1 MKHLIDLRDRKEFG
15 ESRRR
20 DDAVDST
27 PDSSNKKT
35 EKKRLLLE
43 TSWQEDWKR
52 MNDEQFL
59 LKHLNRVNGDSSRFK
74 MSEIQK
80 KKKRKTY
87 KFFKRGE
94 SKNWKI
100 ENERRRRRHRLSW
113 LKFCH
118 FGSSLNVQRNLKCSW
133 VSCVDKFQG
142 YFHAYPIYVDGS
154 YLRVM
159 TSVNA

>member
-59 LKHLNRVNGDSSRFK
+59 LKRLNRVNGDSSRFK

-80 KKKRKTY
+80 KKTY